1 MMQSYYPMILLIPL
15 QSHKQEKK
23 RVIQDWGENLKE
35 YHKQDIQLWQYINI
49 SLKNSKDV
57 EIVECCKSDSVKI
70 LLRTK

>member
-49 SLKNSKDV
+49 SLKYSKDV